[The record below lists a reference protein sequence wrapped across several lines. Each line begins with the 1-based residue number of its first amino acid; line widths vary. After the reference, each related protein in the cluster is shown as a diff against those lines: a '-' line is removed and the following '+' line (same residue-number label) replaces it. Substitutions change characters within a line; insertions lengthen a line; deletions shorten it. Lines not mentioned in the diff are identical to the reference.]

1 MAFFAELQRRRVG
14 KVAIAYGA
22 VAWAAT
28 EASSVVLPALHV
40 PEWVLTAIVVF
51 LLTGFPIAMALAWI
65 FDVGPEGISR
75 TEPQAPPAAQVKLRI
90 AYAAVVVVCMGALG
104 YVLYERGLGR
114 AHAGEPRDSI
124 AVMPFANLSGDP
136 AKDYF
141 SDGMSEELLN
151 LLTRVPGLKVAS
163 RTSSF
168 AYKDREVDVRQIG
181 RELGVSAV
189 LEGSVRQ
196 ASDQVRITAQLIDAE
211 SGFHLWSETYD
222 RKLADV
228 FQVQDEIAKAI
239 VDKLKIEL
247 APADQQ
253 LAQRQKAPTQNVEAY
268 ELYLQGRAIW
278 KRRGAENLKRAIEL
292 YQAAIGKDPAFAR
305 AHAALASAYVVLP
318 GYTKETDDEERFFSL
333 AERLGAPGARD
344 RSEHRRGARGPG
356 ADQRRTRRPAGRR
369 VRILLRDLARAERA
383 DAAPV
388 VFDTAGESRQARR
401 RAGAG
406 EDGPGARP
414 DRADPCGQPR
424 ECLPAERRR
433 RRGAALRKAGHRAGA
448 RGRHEPRRRNRGCDT
463 TRPVGPGATAAG
475 RA

>member
-51 LLTGFPIAMALAWI
+51 LLTGFPIAMVLAWI

-90 AYAAVVVVCMGALG
+90 AYAAVVIVCMGALG

-124 AVMPFANLSGDP
+124 AVMPFSNLSGDP

-151 LLTRVPGLKVAS
+151 LLARVPGLKVAS

-318 GYTKETDDEERFFSL
+318 GYTKEKDDEERFFRL
-333 AERLGAPGARD
+333 AERLGASGARD
-344 RSEHRRGARGPG
+344 RSEHRRGARGAG
-356 ADQRRTRRPAGRR
+356 ADQRR
-369 VRILLRDLARAERA
+369 
-383 DAAPV
+383 
-388 VFDTAGESRQARR
+388 
-401 RAGAG
+401 
-406 EDGPGARP
+406 
-414 DRADPCGQPR
+414 
-424 ECLPAERRR
+424 
-433 RRGAALRKAGHRAGA
+433 
-448 RGRHEPRRRNRGCDT
+448 
-463 TRPVGPGATAAG
+463 
-475 RA
+475 